1 MKCSVDEVLC
11 DAKLDS
17 INGKIWYENWQ
28 IDTHENGEWGEI
40 WQFWCDSYTDLT
52 SFALVSLGGGATTD
66 LVYGS
71 FDPILEKTST

>member
-28 IDTHENGEWGEI
+28 IDTHENGEWGR
-40 WQFWCDSYTDLT
+40 DLT
-52 SFALVSLGGGATTD
+52 VLV
-66 LVYGS
+66 
-71 FDPILEKTST
+71 